1 MSVVDEQTCQIRA
14 QPSRLHFVWATHL
27 PFFTAP
33 SLSYRAWVTRP
44 IYSQMAWVMMT
55 GMSLGQSFESVLD
68 AAKVGADWAWA
79 VLYGEIAGPVMG
91 FFRSRGV
98 ADPEEAAGD
107 VFFELARGLADFE
120 GSEESFRTFV
130 FVIAYRRLMTEN
142 RYSTRR
148 SRTVL
153 ADQVLDRLQAD
164 VEVMG
169 VVSAPEIP
177 DEVRRAFALLTP
189 DQRDV
194 LTLRIV
200 AGLSVDQVAEVLNR
214 GVTTVK
220 SLQRRGMGRLRSR
233 SLQVD
238 EAMLA

>member
-1 MSVVDEQTCQIRA
+1 
-14 QPSRLHFVWATHL
+14 
-27 PFFTAP
+27 
-33 SLSYRAWVTRP
+33 
-44 IYSQMAWVMMT
+44 MMT

-68 AAKVGADWAWA
+68 AAKAGADWAWA

-91 FFRSRGV
+91 FFRTRGV

-130 FVIAYRRLMTEN
+130 FAIAYRRLLVEN
-142 RYSTRR
+142 RYSNRR
-148 SRTVL
+148 SRTIL

-164 VEVMG
+164 VEMMG
-169 VVSAPEIP
+169 LISVPEIP
-177 DEVRRAFALLTP
+177 DEVRRAFAMLTP

-200 AGLSVDQVAEVLNR
+200 AGLSVDQIGEVLNR
-214 GVTTVK
+214 GVKTVK
-220 SLQRRGMGRLRSR
+220 GLQRRGMAQVRAQLS
-233 SLQVD
+233 QVD
-238 EAMLA
+238 EILPA